1 MFEFR
6 RWMTTRFAPLAL
18 LGVCALF
25 GLLLATQ
32 GVQDKSAAALHG
44 AIFLAGPIL
53 LVMDRFRNNPQ
64 YLWQHHTETA
74 LRVATLVG
82 LYVSLPS
89 TTVSM
94 MGYVWNFFAL
104 YMCAWSG
111 LQNFIVRPNH
121 WLRHDNKAHTAF
133 LAVMV
138 LGIVGEIAFKSVHT
152 GIGTTFLA
160 TMTLAVLIGW
170 RHALW
175 YNAHRELSPAQ
186 HAAVW
191 PAHALRVGAERTFWQ
206 DVQKYASLYP
216 PVPLL
221 NTLSVPV
228 LLSFFATDSVL
239 FVGDPFV
246 SGDKDSG
253 SPLAE
258 DIKTAINAKE
268 PRAVFVWQLYPA
280 KEAAIAIGQI
290 EEFAARAEQESFE
303 LPAL

>member
-1 MFEFR
+1 MQ
-6 RWMTTRFAPLAL
+6 
-18 LGVCALF
+18 
-25 GLLLATQ
+25 ATQ

-44 AIFLAGPIL
+44 AIFLAGPVL

-64 YLWQHHTETA
+64 HLWQHHTETG
-74 LRVATLVG
+74 LRVATLIG
-82 LYVSLPS
+82 FYCLLPS
-89 TTVSM
+89 TAVSM
-94 MGYVWNFFAL
+94 MGYLWNFFAL
-104 YMCAWSG
+104 YMGAWSG

-121 WLRHDNKAHTAF
+121 WLRHDNKAHTGF
-133 LAVMV
+133 LAVLV
-138 LGIVGEIAFKSVHT
+138 VGIVGELAFKSVQV
-152 GIGTTFLA
+152 GIGTSFLA
-160 TMTLAVLIGW
+160 LMTVIVLVAW

-175 YNAHRELSPAQ
+175 YNVHRELSPAQ

-191 PAHALRVGAERTFWQ
+191 PAHALRVGMERTFWQ
-206 DVQKYASLYP
+206 DVQKYASLYS

-239 FVGDPFV
+239 RSAIDPFA

-268 PRAVFVWQLYPA
+268 PRAVFVWQLYPE

-290 EEFAARAEQESFE
+290 EEFAANAEQESFE